1 MLFSVEQAFAG
12 KDERRAPLKT
22 PAWEVIAN
30 PLPGQY
36 LTHAHSH
43 ITRTVAAMD
52 SCFAL
57 VRAHQHGD
65 MAVRVREILARPWVG
80 ICVLLALKL
89 S

>member
-1 MLFSVEQAFAG
+1 MSSPKNAYVGGYRQ
-12 KDERRAPLKT
+12 PT
-22 PAWEVIAN
+22 AWPV
-30 PLPGQY
+30 PD
-36 LTHAHSH
+36 
-43 ITRTVAAMD
+43 AAMD

>member
-12 KDERRAPLKT
+12 RDERRAPLKT
-22 PAWEVIAN
+22 RTWEAIAN

-43 ITRTVAAMD
+43 ITRAVAAMD
-52 SCFAL
+52 SCFAF

-80 ICVLLALKL
+80 IRVLLALSL